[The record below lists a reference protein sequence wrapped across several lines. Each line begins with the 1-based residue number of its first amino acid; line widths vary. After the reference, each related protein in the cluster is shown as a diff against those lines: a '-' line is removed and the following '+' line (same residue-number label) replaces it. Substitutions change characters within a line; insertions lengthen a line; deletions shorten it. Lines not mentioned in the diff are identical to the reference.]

1 MEVME
6 LSQNNQCNYWME
18 IFANFRK
25 GTILNEII
33 KAEEP
38 FVKNPYW
45 ISPVYADGCR
55 LYHTFEIDG
64 IVNGENFPLK
74 GEGPLWDGV
83 CKDESSRK
91 YLFIRVVD
99 SPEDLKGSCP
109 EDFSEEEREGMKQA
123 FRMLNLSSDVD
134 IDVWFNEYFPVAKE
148 LTYAALLSDPFGR
161 YLDRG
166 YRCELILLSL
176 IGNYRNV
183 ETSKAEWDAFYKE
196 MVSKMFGDRG
206 MPFFVFSVDFE
217 V

>member
-1 MEVME
+1 E
-6 LSQNNQCNYWME
+6 
-18 IFANFRK
+18 
-25 GTILNEII
+25 
-33 KAEEP
+33 
-38 FVKNPYW
+38 
-45 ISPVYADGCR
+45 
-55 LYHTFEIDG
+55 G
-64 IVNGENFPLK
+64 ITNGDNFPLK

-91 YLFIRVVD
+91 FLFVRVVD

-109 EDFSEEEREGMKQA
+109 EDFSEEEKEGVKQA
-123 FRMLNLSSDVD
+123 FRMLNLGSEVD

-183 ETSKAEWDAFYKE
+183 ETSKEEWDAFYKE
-196 MVSKMFGDRG
+196 MVAKMFGDRG

>member
-1 MEVME
+1 M
-6 LSQNNQCNYWME
+6 SQNNSCNYWME

-45 ISPVYADGCR
+45 ISPVYADDCR
-55 LYHTFEIDG
+55 LYHTFEVDG
-64 IVNGENFPLK
+64 ITNGEKFPLK

-123 FRMLNLSSDVD
+123 FRMLNLGAGVD
-134 IDVWFNEYFPVAKE
+134 INTWFNEYFPVAKE

-206 MPFFVFSVDFE
+206 MPFFVFSVGFE